1 MNCVGGG
8 SYAKAAVA
16 RCLARSKMLPSWFK
30 RLPIFSLLF
39 TYIFVCSGLIVA
51 VVLVLLSVVL
61 WPVSKNAYRRLS
73 THLGYTVLGRKCIR
87 KGGKEGEVEGR
98 REGWKEE
105 RRKGGRKK
113 GGREGERKRGRT
125 ATMVMSSEER
135 RGG

>member
-51 VVLVLLSVVL
+51 VALVLLSVVL
-61 WPVSKNAYRRLS
+61 WPVSKNAYRRVS

-87 KGGKEGEVEGR
+87 KGG
-98 REGWKEE
+98 RE
-105 RRKGGRKK
+105 
-113 GGREGERKRGRT
+113 REGEGRT
-125 ATMVMSSEER
+125 EQRKKKSNR
-135 RGG
+135 